1 MLVALLTDIHGNRK
15 ALDACLAHARRM
27 GAARFVFLGDYV
39 RYGADPSY
47 VVDTVSGMV
56 EEGAVALLGNHDE
69 AIASPFRDHEC
80 ARPRGDRLD
89 AGGLDAAQGAFLR
102 TLPLFRQEG
111 ERLFVHA
118 SAHAPEAW
126 VYVTGRMQAER
137 SMASTDCRVTF
148 CGHVHVPA
156 LFHMTPGRP
165 ASHHD
170 PVPDVAV
177 PLTPARR
184 WLAVIGAVG
193 QPRDGNPATC
203 YALLGDERSTL
214 TSVRVPYD
222 IDAAAQKIVKTGLP
236 PALAALSRRLRR
248 DASRFV
254 ARRAEFALRLP
265 DRAFICRRQVGA

>member
-1 MLVALLTDIHGNRK
+1 MLVALLTDIHGNRE
-15 ALDACLAHARRM
+15 ALDACLEHARRI

-39 RYGADPSY
+39 GYGADPSY

-69 AIASPFRDHEC
+69 AIASPSENMNAL
-80 ARPRGDRLD
+80 ARAAIDWTRGR
-89 AGGLDAAQGAFLR
+89 LDAAQGAFLR

-118 SAHAPEAW
+118 SAHDPGAW
-126 VYVTGRMQAER
+126 AYVTGRMQAER

-165 ASHHD
+165 ASHD
-170 PVPDVAV
+170 GPVPAVAV
-177 PLTPARR
+177 PLMPDRR

-193 QPRDGNPATC
+193 QPRDGNPAAC
-203 YALLGDERSTL
+203 YALLHHERSTL
-214 TSVRVPYD
+214 TYVRVPYD
-222 IDAAAQKIVKTGLP
+222 IDAAAQKIVKAGLP
-236 PALAALSRRLRR
+236 PALAARLYRG
-248 DASRFV
+248 V
-254 ARRAEFALRLP
+254 
-265 DRAFICRRQVGA
+265 